1 MGKLDKPGSDK
12 VDKDKRATLKAIRD
26 GAILAVGANAALI
39 GGSLL
44 VDKINRKAPDG
55 TTINTAGQ
63 LKEAEG
69 VAKKA
74 EDQKK
79 TDERNEV
86 LENRSVSETWNRD
99 RNINKETDG
108 N

>member
-1 MGKLDKPGSDK
+1 MGKFDKPGSDK

-26 GAILAVGANAALI
+26 GAILAVGANVALI
-39 GGSLL
+39 GI
-44 VDKINRKAPDG
+44 DKINRKAPDG
-55 TTINTAGQ
+55 TTIDTAWA
-63 LKEAEG
+63 LKEAERIARK
-69 VAKKA
+69 V

-79 TDERNEV
+79 IDERDEV
-86 LENRSVSETWNRD
+86 LKNKSVNETWNRG